1 MSVKNSWDSFLGLE
15 LEKDIQITQKSLVNP
30 SLFIKD
36 TISFSFMING
46 FMIKR
51 AEWKFNAFLPINS
64 RYYYSP
70 L

>member
-36 TISFSFMING
+36 TISFSL
-46 FMIKR
+46 MIKELNENLKHFYR
-51 AEWKFNAFLPINS
+51 
-64 RYYYSP
+64 
-70 L
+70 